1 MSAFK
6 TMLPS
11 PVAPSVYSVVC
22 IPWALLVY
30 HYAAGELDVQLM
42 LLAAEEPWRL
52 GWVSGLTK
60 WLTGLCSK
68 IFSV

>member
-11 PVAPSVYSVVC
+11 PVALSVYSVVC

-30 HYAAGELDVQLM
+30 HLQLENWM
-42 LLAAEEPWRL
+42 
-52 GWVSGLTK
+52 
-60 WLTGLCSK
+60 CS
-68 IFSV
+68 